1 MIMFSFHKYKLLGL
15 IIFFVVSGALNY
27 LQNQL
32 TKERSMKIFLM
43 EDLLDDMGLLLIS
56 MEDLLVD

>member
-1 MIMFSFHKYKLLGL
+1 MFSFHKYKLLGL
-15 IIFFVVSGALNY
+15 IIFFFVSGALNY

-43 EDLLDDMGLLLIS
+43 EDLLDEMGLLLIS
-56 MEDLLVD
+56 MEDLLVG